1 MKLSGVII
9 AKNEIDHIQETVSNL
24 RRVCEEVV
32 VVDSC
37 SSDGTRQAAQ
47 QAGARVIEQEWLGY
61 RDQRNFAQEQ
71 AEHNWVLTLDADER
85 LSDEL
90 IEAILKWKEDRN
102 SDDVKGVAFR
112 RKTRFLGKWFRDNRF
127 TCEWKIRLYDRRHSR
142 WTGGR
147 VHEKLSVDGA
157 TARIPHY
164 IVHIPY
170 DGISEL
176 YWRRAH
182 YAELKARDYFEAG
195 NRTNAAKIVFNIEF
209 NFIKKYLFEL
219 KFLKGTAGL
228 ILAWLECNYTAIK
241 YMKLYELQNMNK
253 ETGEQ
258 SNDAAEQL
266 GNICNED

>member
-9 AKNEIDHIQETVSNL
+9 TKNEIDHIEDTVASL

-37 SSDGTRQAAQ
+37 SSDGTLQAAE
-47 QAGARVIEQEWLGY
+47 QAGAKVIQQEWLGY
-61 RDQRNFAQEQ
+61 RDQRNFAQKQ
-71 AEHNWVLTLDADER
+71 ARYDWILTLDADER
-85 LSDEL
+85 LSDQL
-90 IEAILKWKEDRN
+90 IDAILKWKEDDN
-102 SDDVKGVAFR
+102 PDDVKGVAFR

-127 TCEWKIRLYDRRHSR
+127 TCEWKIRLYDRRCSE

-147 VHEKLSVDGA
+147 VHEKLKVDG
-157 TARIPHY
+157 RITRVPYY

-176 YWRRAH
+176 YWRRAY
-182 YAELKARDYFEAG
+182 YAELKAQDYFEAG
-195 NRTNAAKIVFNIEF
+195 RRTNATKIVLNVEF
-209 NFIKKYLFEL
+209 NFIKKYFLEM

-241 YMKLYELQNMNK
+241 YMKLYELQQLQEK
-253 ETGEQ
+253 AGEV
-258 SNDAAEQL
+258 SNDGTERL
-266 GNICNED
+266 GNVRNKD